1 MVLVWTTATKEA
13 RVSIDGDV
21 RTGVW
26 DIRLTQ
32 RALRTVLDKSTDM
45 ADDVLRVPLHYYR
58 DPKIT
63 EIEESQILR
72 RTPLAILPSA
82 QLAAPKDYVV
92 RSVLGDSL
100 LVTRDKGGVS
110 HVFLNYCRHRGAMP
124 ACGSGSAT
132 RFTCPY
138 HAWTYR
144 NDGKLFTVPGNAGFV
159 GMDKNDYGLVELP
172 NQERHGFIWA
182 VLSADADIDLDAHL
196 GELGPELEEIDYASF
211 GYHDHREFESEV
223 SWKGALEAFAEGYH
237 FPIVHGESLIGQN
250 ALANTSIHD
259 AFGKHH
265 RMGFPFNW
273 ITNLDTDP
281 NGSWD
286 VRDNMGVIYWI
297 YPNLVLANS
306 SVGVE
311 VIDMLPAGSPTRC
324 TVRHS
329 WLARVPATNDEMRSG
344 YDMIFAAVHAAVRDE
359 DFAMLPQCG
368 EGVRHGQ
375 HDHMVIGRNE
385 IGVQHMI
392 RVFAQE
398 LGVALG

>member
-1 MVLVWTTATKEA
+1 MDTDEQ
-13 RVSIDGDV
+13 V
-21 RTGVW
+21 RIGAL
-26 DIRLTQ
+26 DIGLTR
-32 RALRTVLDKSTDM
+32 RALRVVLDKTTDM

-63 EIEESQILR
+63 EIEEAQILR
-72 RTPLAILPSA
+72 RTPLAIVASA
-82 QLAAPKDYVV
+82 QIAAPDDYVV

-100 LVTRDKGGVS
+100 LVTRDKDGAS

-124 ACGSGSAT
+124 ACGAGSAT

-138 HAWTYR
+138 HAWTYK
-144 NDGKLFTVPGNAGFV
+144 NDGTLFTVPGNAGFS

-172 NQERHGFIWA
+172 NQERHGFVWA
-182 VLSADADIDLDAHL
+182 VLTADADIDVDAHL
-196 GELGPELEEIDYASF
+196 GDLGPDLAALDFASF
-211 GYHDHREFESEV
+211 GYHDYREFESEV

-237 FPIVHGESLIGQN
+237 FPFVHGQSLIGQSV
-250 ALANTSIHD
+250 LANTSIHD
-259 AFGKHH
+259 GFGKHH

-273 ITNLDTDP
+273 ITNLDSDP
-281 NGSWD
+281 SGSWD
-286 VRDNMGVIYWI
+286 VRDNMGLIYWI
-297 YPNLVLANS
+297 YPNLILANS

-311 VIDMLPAGSPTRC
+311 VIDILPAGSPTRC

-329 WLARVPATNDEMRSG
+329 WLARVPAANDDTRAG

-368 EGVRHGQ
+368 QGVRHGQ
-375 HDHMVIGRNE
+375 HDHMIIGRNE

-392 RVFAQE
+392 RVFAHE
-398 LGVALG
+398 LGVALA

>member
-1 MVLVWTTATKEA
+1 MARDELVT
-13 RVSIDGDV
+13 VDGQLG
-21 RTGVW
+21 TGVL
-26 DIRLTQ
+26 DTELTR
-32 RALRTVLDKSTDM
+32 RALRVVLDNTTDM

-58 DPKIT
+58 DPKLT

-72 RTPLAILPSA
+72 RTPLAVLPSV
-82 QLAAPKDYVV
+82 QLAAPNDYVV

-100 LVTRDKGGVS
+100 LITRDKAGTS

-124 ACGSGSAT
+124 ACGAGSAS

-138 HAWTYR
+138 HAWTYK
-144 NDGKLFTVPGNAGFV
+144 NDGKLFSVPGNSGFT
-159 GMDKNDYGLVELP
+159 GMNKDDYGLVELP

-182 VLSADADIDLDAHL
+182 VLSADADIDVDAHL
-196 GELGPELEEIDYASF
+196 GDLGPDLAALDYPSF
-211 GYHDHREFESEV
+211 GYQDYREFESEV
-223 SWKGALEAFAEGYH
+223 SWKGALEAFAESYH
-237 FPIVHGESLIGQN
+237 FPFVHGDSLIGQN
-250 ALANTSIHD
+250 ALSNTSIHD
-259 AFGKHH
+259 RFGKHH

-273 ITNLDTDP
+273 ITNLQHDQ
-281 NGSWD
+281 NASWD

-311 VIDMLPAGSPTRC
+311 VIDILPAGSPTRC

-329 WLARVPATNDEMRSG
+329 WLARVPAVDDETSAG

-368 EGVRHGQ
+368 EGVRRGQ
-375 HDHMVIGRNE
+375 HDHMLIGRNE

-398 LGVALG
+398 LGIALS

>member
-1 MVLVWTTATKEA
+1 
-13 RVSIDGDV
+13 
-21 RTGVW
+21 
-26 DIRLTQ
+26 
-32 RALRTVLDKSTDM
+32 VLDKSTDL

-72 RTPLAILPSA
+72 RTPLAIVPSA
-82 QLAAPKDYVV
+82 QVAAVNDYVV

-100 LVTRDKGGVS
+100 LITRDKDGVS

-138 HAWTYR
+138 HAWTYK
-144 NDGKLFTVPGNAGFV
+144 NDGTLFTVPGNAGFT

-182 VLSADADIDLDAHL
+182 VLSADADIDVDAHL
-196 GELGPELEEIDYASF
+196 GNLGPELEAIDYPSF
-211 GYHDHREFESEV
+211 GYHDHREFVSEV

-237 FPIVHGESLIGQN
+237 FPFVHGESLIGQS

-259 AFGKHH
+259 GYGKHH
-265 RMGFPFNW
+265 RLGFPFNW
-273 ITNLDTDP
+273 ITNLENDP

-297 YPNLVLANS
+297 YPNLILANS

-311 VIDMLPAGSPTRC
+311 VIDILPAGSPTRC

-329 WLARVPATNDEMRSG
+329 WLARVPATDDETRSG

-375 HDHMVIGRNE
+375 HDHMIIGRNE